1 MEAHVQASPFSRQ
14 RFLLPGAIIVA
25 LLIAVTSG
33 IIVMNKRKG
42 AAAAG
47 GSAAAGAAAA
57 KEGKDG
63 KDGKEPEKAP
73 IPVSLATVVTAPVSS
88 YITATANLV
97 AEQEV
102 KVVAET
108 EGRIA
113 QLLVEEGQFVRKGQ
127 PLVNLVRDDAQ
138 IALVKAQVQ
147 ANNARASY
155 RRARDLMDK
164 ELISRGDF
172 DKTSM
177 EKDVAEQ
184 ELAEAQWRLGRTTI
198 RAPFD
203 GRLTDRIVNQGQ
215 HLRPGDTLFTIT
227 DFDPIIARIYLP
239 EKEVLS
245 LSSQSDVRI
254 RLQAADEVSFK
265 GRVRQISSVVD
276 PATGT
281 VKVTIEAV
289 NPPDVVRPGAFVN
302 IDIIRETRQG
312 AIAIPREALVREL
325 RDAHVFIAEGN
336 VAKKRTVTLGLE
348 ENDKVQILTGV
359 KPGEK
364 VIVAGQGAL
373 KDGSLI
379 KATPAKG

>member
-1 MEAHVQASPFSRQ
+1 MEAHVEASPFNRQ

-25 LLIAVTSG
+25 LLIAVSTG

-42 AAAAG
+42 ASTAG
-47 GSAAAGAAAA
+47 ATAAAGAAGA

-63 KDGKEPEKAP
+63 EKGKEEKAP

-102 KVVAET
+102 KVVSET

-138 IALVKAQVQ
+138 IAVVKAQVQ

-203 GRLTDRIVNQGQ
+203 GRLTDRVVNQGQ
-215 HLRPGDTLFTIT
+215 HLRPGDQLFTIT

-245 LSSQSDVRI
+245 LNSTSDVRI
-254 RLQAADEVSFK
+254 RLQAADAVSFK
-265 GRVRQISSVVD
+265 GQVRQIASVVD

-289 NPPDVVRPGAFVN
+289 NPPEVARPGAFVN
-302 IDIIRETRQG
+302 IDIIRETRAN
-312 AIAIPREALVREL
+312 AIAVPREALVREL
-325 RDAHVFIAEGN
+325 REAHVFVAEGN

-379 KATPAKG
+379 KAMPAKI

>member
-1 MEAHVQASPFSRQ
+1 MEAHVEASPFNRQ

-25 LLIAVTSG
+25 LLIAVSTG

-42 AAAAG
+42 ASTAG
-47 GSAAAGAAAA
+47 ATAAAGAAGA

-63 KDGKEPEKAP
+63 EKGKEEKAP

-102 KVVAET
+102 KVVSET

-138 IALVKAQVQ
+138 IAVVKAQVQ

-203 GRLTDRIVNQGQ
+203 GRLTDRVVNQGQ
-215 HLRPGDTLFTIT
+215 HLRPGDQLFTIT

-245 LSSQSDVRI
+245 LNSTSDVRI
-254 RLQAADEVSFK
+254 RLQAADAVSFK
-265 GRVRQISSVVD
+265 GQVRQIASVVD

-289 NPPDVVRPGAFVN
+289 NPPEVARPGAFVN
-302 IDIIRETRQG
+302 IDIIRETRTN
-312 AIAIPREALVREL
+312 AIAVPREALVREL
-325 RDAHVFIAEGN
+325 REAHVFVAEGN

-379 KATPAKG
+379 KAMPAKI